1 MQSPEINP
9 LLLPSG
15 ASSTDRDA
23 GVLTSPEVRVP
34 LEPVALRAGA
44 SAGESAAQRVV
55 SYEVLAKYKAWKQEG
70 RVGDDSQLIRQ
81 RLLERFEA
89 MPTRELRAL
98 GYRVAA
104 TVRELG
110 ITPAGGETPGRRAQN
125 TLGTDIVPF
134 VFAQQEWDFISKGVS
149 QRLQALDAFLQDI
162 YGERQ
167 IFKDRSLPVDPI
179 LGSPLYQLAVA
190 NLAPPK
196 SSYIQF
202 GGLCLAR
209 DIKGEWLVKQ
219 HMIFEPTGVSGMLQN
234 RRILARVASEAFTDL
249 SVVSVAEAPWQL
261 LEKLREL
268 SPRTDS
274 ADPLVVLLTPGPNCA
289 AYPEHIFL
297 GRRMG
302 VPVVQGNELL
312 VLHDKLFLKT
322 VRGLR
327 QVDVVMN
334 RLRDSWLDPLVF
346 RSDSMLGV
354 PGLIHCVRKGSVAL
368 VNRPGSQLA
377 DDRALLPFTSK
388 LIRYYLGQQ
397 PILKSVPSYW
407 LGDQDQNEEVMS
419 DLGAYDV
426 FPLAGGQ
433 PLGGG
438 KNLGEL
444 SKSRLAKVK
453 HVIMQNPLGYV
464 AQLRFPA
471 EAAPCLVNGRIQNL
485 QIDHRLYALRSGT
498 ASFEVIPGA
507 LTRAAEREGST
518 PDAGYALKDTW
529 VINETS
535 GSPIWQSRASR
546 ARRVTEHSREV
557 TSKEAECFYWLGRY
571 LERVNI
577 LGYMLNVV
585 ESMEA
590 EELSS
595 AERALYRPTWNRVLP
610 PLIKGEK
617 NRRRGLSTLEN
628 RYRLLM
634 QPDEPGSVSSM
645 VEKAILNGEEV
656 QESITPLAWD
666 TLMQLRQ
673 EFHPRRYKP
682 DQSPAELASQCGK
695 LSEAALRLV
704 PQFFA
709 ICQDVSMLDDGWR
722 FCSLG
727 KFLER
732 ASTSANAS
740 AAMIDTLRAQ
750 IMSPGWQQVRFDIEL
765 SAFLRMLSSRD
776 AYYRVYQMRADPVC
790 VLRILWNHPDAPRSV
805 LFSLHRCAAII
816 KPAPASVS
824 DRTSRHLEQLIEDIQ
839 NTDWAHYFAIRPEDT
854 VDLEEAEGYNRAK
867 AAEMGARATQLGN
880 HLESLLLRIMH
891 THDLVSDAFLTHQ
904 ESISA
909 AAQRELAF

>member
-1 MQSPEINP
+1 LDGTGGRGPETP
-9 LLLPSG
+9 PKPS
-15 ASSTDRDA
+15 RRQ
-23 GVLTSPEVRVP
+23 P
-34 LEPVALRAGA
+34 
-44 SAGESAAQRVV
+44 VV
-55 SYEVLAKYKAWKQEG
+55 SYEVLAKYKAWRQTG
-70 RVGDDSQLIRQ
+70 RLGDDSEVIRR

-89 MPTRELRAL
+89 MPARELRAL

-110 ITPAGGETPGRRAQN
+110 ITSTGGETPGHRAHKS
-125 TLGTDIVPF
+125 LGTDIVPF

-149 QRLQALDAFLQDI
+149 QRLLALDAFLRDI
-162 YGERQ
+162 YGERH
-167 IFKDRSLPVDPI
+167 IFKDRMLPVDPI
-179 LGSPLYQLAVA
+179 LGSPMYQFPVA
-190 NLAPPK
+190 GLAPERAP
-196 SSYIQF
+196 YIHF
-202 GGLCLAR
+202 GGLTLAR
-209 DIKGEWLVKQ
+209 DVKGEWLVKQ

-249 SVVSVAEAPWQL
+249 SVVSVAEAPWEL

-268 SPRTDS
+268 SPRTDGV
-274 ADPLVVLLTPGPNCA
+274 DPLVVLLTPGPA
-289 AYPEHIFL
+289 SYAYAEHIFL

-302 VPVVQGNELL
+302 IPVVQGNELL
-312 VLHDKLFLKT
+312 VLHDKLYLKT

-327 QVDVVMN
+327 QVDVVLN
-334 RLRDSWLDPLVF
+334 RLRDAWLDPLVF
-346 RSDSMLGV
+346 RADSILGV
-354 PGLIHCVRKGSVAL
+354 PGLIHCVRKGTVAL
-368 VNRPGSQLA
+368 VNRPGSGLA
-377 DDRALLPFTSK
+377 DDRALLPFTST

-407 LGDQDQNEEVMS
+407 LGDRDQFDEVLA

-438 KNLGEL
+438 KSLGEL
-444 SKSRLAKVK
+444 TKSRLAKVRQE
-453 HVIMQNPLGYV
+453 ITQNAPGFV

-471 EAAPCLVNGRIQNL
+471 EPAPCLVNGTIRNL
-485 QIDHRLYALRSGT
+485 PIDHRLYALRAGDE
-498 ASFEVIPGA
+498 FEVIPGA
-507 LTRAAEREGST
+507 LTRAAEREGPR
-518 PDAGYALKDTW
+518 PDTGYALKDTW
-529 VINETS
+529 VINEQR
-535 GSPIWQSRASR
+535 GAPIWQNRASR
-546 ARRVTEHSREV
+546 ARRATEHFREV

-571 LERVNI
+571 LERINI

-585 ESMEA
+585 DTMET

-595 AERALYRPTWNRVLP
+595 AERRLYRPTWNRVLP
-610 PLIKGEK
+610 PLVKGEK

-634 QPDEPGSVSSM
+634 QPDEPGSVASM
-645 VEKAILNGEEV
+645 VERALMNGEEV

-673 EFHPRRYKP
+673 EFHARRYKP
-682 DQSPAELASQCGK
+682 DQTAAELASQCSK
-695 LSEAALRLV
+695 LSEVVLRLV

-709 ICQDVSMLDDGWR
+709 ICQDVSLLDDGWR

-740 AAMIDTLRAQ
+740 SAMIETLRAQ
-750 IMSPGWQQVRFDIEL
+750 IMSPGWQQVRYDIEL

-776 AYYRVYQMRADPVC
+776 AYYRVYQMRADPVS

-805 LFSLHRCAAII
+805 LFSLHRCNGIL
-816 KPAPASVS
+816 KPAPATVS
-824 DRTSRHLEQLIEDIQ
+824 ERTVRHLTQLITDIE
-839 NTDWAHYFAIRPEDT
+839 NTEWEYYFAIRPEDT
-854 VDLEEAEGYNRAK
+854 QDPDEAEGYNREK
-867 AAEMGARATQLGN
+867 AQEMAERASQLGH

-909 AAQRELAF
+909 ATQV